1 MTSKRVLTSAI
12 AVAVV
17 IGWTAAAATA
27 ADDSKVKSATRQVE
41 TGAKKIGDGQVGTGV
56 EETAKGVG
64 HTVVEGAKYT
74 GEKFKESGQA
84 AKPPA
89 KSAWQHLKDGSVKE
103 SANAFGSS
111 VKSFFTRL
119 FSN

>member
-1 MTSKRVLTSAI
+1 MSKKMMVLVITLA
-12 AVAVV
+12 AL
-17 IGWTAAAATA
+17 IGWMTAQAMA

-41 TGAKKIGDGQVGTGV
+41 TGAKKIGDGKVGDGV

-64 HTVVEGAKYT
+64 NTVVEGAKFG
-74 GEKFKESGQA
+74 GEKLKESGKA

-89 KSAWQHLKDGSVKE
+89 KNAWEHLKDGSVKE

-111 VKSFFTRL
+111 VKNFFTRL